1 MRVKGG
7 FMKQRTGIG
16 TTALIVYLCAALI
29 VTGWISVCPVEAW
42 ASFVPSEAPVSAPA
56 FDREAD
62 LERLKTHLERKV
74 VAQRLADWGLGPE
87 EIASRLGAL
96 SDAQIHQAVVQLDSV
111 QPGGD
116 SGLGVIIGLLV
127 IAILVVV
134 LLQLTGHRVVITK

>member
-1 MRVKGG
+1 MEE
-7 FMKQRTGIG
+7 RTGIAY
-16 TTALIVYLCAALI
+16 TSLIVYLCAALI
-29 VTGWISVCPVEAW
+29 VTGWISICPKEAW
-42 ASFVPSEAPVSAPA
+42 ASFVPSEAALSGAA

-62 LERLKTHLERKV
+62 LGKLKAFLERKV
-74 VAQRLADWGLGPE
+74 VAQRLADWGLGADD
-87 EIASRLGAL
+87 IAARLGAL
-96 SDAQIHQAVVQLDSV
+96 TDAQIHRAAVQLDSV

>member
-1 MRVKGG
+1 MAE
-7 FMKQRTGIG
+7 RTGIWN
-16 TTALIVYLCAALI
+16 TSLILYLCVALVMTGVIGAFPISGWAA
-29 VTGWISVCPVEAW
+29 
-42 ASFVPSEAPVSAPA
+42 FVPSDATLSAPA

-62 LERLKTHLERKV
+62 LAQLKTYLERKV
-74 VAQRLADWGLGPE
+74 VAQRLADWGLGPQD
-87 EIASRLGAL
+87 IASRLGQL

-134 LLQLTGHRVVITK
+134 LLQLTGHRIVITK

>member
-1 MRVKGG
+1 MAD
-7 FMKQRTGIG
+7 RTGIVN
-16 TTALIVYLCAALI
+16 TSLTLYLCAALVVMGAI
-29 VTGWISVCPVEAW
+29 SAFPVAGWA
-42 ASFVPSEAPVSAPA
+42 AFVPSDAALSAPG

-62 LERLKTHLERKV
+62 IAQLKTYLERKV
-74 VAQRLADWGLGPE
+74 VAQRLADWGLGPQD
-87 EIASRLGAL
+87 IASRIGQL

-116 SGLGVIIGLLV
+116 SGLGVIVLLLV